1 MEDHKESNK
10 NLNEVS
16 NEKSDYAI
24 SENKNILS
32 HLIKIKD
39 KVTIFDKLFRIQ
51 ARDYLLSYK
60 LNYEKNNPR
69 YMSID
74 EMYDYV
80 EYFYRDGIFKKDNLK
95 SDLVVFKSYKDELEI
110 ELRRNEFFVSCLNG
124 AITAVT
130 IILSLLAP
138 NELEEKNPYL
148 SFIVLIAFGFMYIIL
163 LNYMFWSYPN
173 SKPNRIKTLAD
184 NINYLNFKKEEIYNV
199 DKKIAKSEEN
209 LNRIRDIQKF
219 ETRKKKKMPEGKVI

>member
-148 SFIVLIAFGFMYIIL
+148 SFIVLIAFGFMYIFL

-184 NINYLNFKKEEIYNV
+184 NINYLIFKKEEIYNV